1 MSGINTIDRNN
12 AFKVQPPVPRA
23 KEETADGPQGFGDM
37 FAKALGDVNQKHIAA
52 DQAVADL
59 VAGKSQDIHNVMIAT
74 QKADI
79 GFQLLMQVRNKVVG
93 AYETI
98 MRMQI

>member
-1 MSGINTIDRNN
+1 MTEFNRINGAGGIQSAIKPLSV
-12 AFKVQPPVPRA
+12 AGGSEAP
-23 KEETADGPQGFGDM
+23 GFGNM
-37 FAKALGDVNQKHIAA
+37 LAQAIEDVNQTHVEA

-59 VAGKSQDIHNVMIAT
+59 VAGKSQDIHNVLIAG

-79 GFQLLMQVRNKVVG
+79 GFQLLMQVRNKIVG
-93 AYETI
+93 AYEQI

>member
-1 MSGINTIDRNN
+1 MTNLNGINGINGLQPAPKPPAAADKAPGFDRML
-12 AFKVQPPVPRA
+12 AQA
-23 KEETADGPQGFGDM
+23 IE
-37 FAKALGDVNQKHIAA
+37 DVNQTHVEA

-74 QKADI
+74 QKADV
-79 GFQLLMQVRNKVVG
+79 GFQLLMQVRNKIVG
-93 AYETI
+93 AYEQI

>member
-1 MSGINTIDRNN
+1 MSDFSIISG
-12 AFKVQPPVPRA
+12 AGKVQTAGPRPFTTPGEA
-23 KEETADGPQGFGDM
+23 AQGFGNM
-37 FAKALGDVNQKHIAA
+37 LEQALGDVNQKHIEA

-59 VAGKSQDIHNVMIAT
+59 VAGKSQDVHNVMIAT

-79 GFQLLMQVRNKVVG
+79 GFQMLMQVRNKVIG

>member
-1 MSGINTIDRNN
+1 MTQFNRINGIDG
-12 AFKVQPPVPRA
+12 VQPALKRPGAADKVP
-23 KEETADGPQGFGDM
+23 GFGRTL
-37 FAKALGDVNQKHIAA
+37 AQAIEEANQTHVEA

-74 QKADI
+74 QKAGI

-93 AYETI
+93 AYEQI

>member
-1 MSGINTIDRNN
+1 MSDLSIINGVGN
-12 AFKVQPPVPRA
+12 VQPVGLRPSATQAASP
-23 KEETADGPQGFGDM
+23 KGFGNILEQ
-37 FAKALGDVNQKHIAA
+37 ALGDVSQMPLQA
-52 DQAVADL
+52 DQAAADL
-59 VAGKSQDIHNVMIAT
+59 VAGKSQDVHNTMIAI

-79 GFQLLMQVRNKVVG
+79 GFQMLMQVRNKVVS

>member
-1 MSGINTIDRNN
+1 
-12 AFKVQPPVPRA
+12 V
-23 KEETADGPQGFGDM
+23 E
-37 FAKALGDVNQKHIAA
+37 A

-74 QKADI
+74 QKAGI

-93 AYETI
+93 AYEQI

>member
-1 MSGINTIDRNN
+1 MTDLNGIKGINGIQPALKQPSAANKTPGFDRML
-12 AFKVQPPVPRA
+12 AQA
-23 KEETADGPQGFGDM
+23 IE
-37 FAKALGDVNQKHIAA
+37 DVNQKHVEA

-59 VAGKSQDIHNVMIAT
+59 VAGKSQDVHNVMIAS

-79 GFQLLMQVRNKVVG
+79 GFQLLMQVRNKIVG
-93 AYETI
+93 AYEQI

>member
-1 MSGINTIDRNN
+1 MTTLNRING
-12 AFKVQPPVPRA
+12 AESLQPAALRSQDEKKAAP
-23 KEETADGPQGFGDM
+23 GFDNM
-37 FAKALGDVNQKHIAA
+37 FAQALKDVNRKHIEA

>member
-1 MSGINTIDRNN
+1 MLDNVG
-12 AFKVQPPVPRA
+12 KVQAAGPRTP
-23 KEETADGPQGFGDM
+23 ETTADTAPGFGNM
-37 FAKALGDVNQKHIAA
+37 LEKVLGDVNQEHIAA
-52 DQAVADL
+52 EQAVADL
-59 VAGKSQDIHNVMIAT
+59 VAGKSQDVHNVMIAT

-93 AYETI
+93 AYEAI

>member
-1 MSGINTIDRNN
+1 MTEINRINTADS
-12 AFKVQPPVPRA
+12 VQPTGSRPARTA
-23 KEETADGPQGFGDM
+23 KDAAPGFGRM
-37 FAKALGDVNQKHIAA
+37 LTEALEDVNQKHIAA

-93 AYETI
+93 AYEQI

>member
-1 MSGINTIDRNN
+1 MSDFTTINAIDKIQT
-12 AFKVQPPVPRA
+12 AVP
-23 KEETADGPQGFGDM
+23 GPGEKKPDAAAGFGNM
-37 FAKALGDVNQKHIAA
+37 LAEALEDVNQKHITA

-59 VAGKSQDIHNVMIAT
+59 VAGRSQDIHNVMIAG
-74 QKADI
+74 QKANI

>member
-1 MSGINTIDRNN
+1 MTDFNGINGINGI
-12 AFKVQPPVPRA
+12 QPALKQPSAANKAP
-23 KEETADGPQGFGDM
+23 GFGRM
-37 FAKALGDVNQKHIAA
+37 LAQAIEDVNQKHVEA

-59 VAGKSQDIHNVMIAT
+59 VAGKSQDVHNVMIAT

-79 GFQLLMQVRNKVVG
+79 GFQLLMQVRNKIVG
-93 AYETI
+93 AYEQI

>member
-1 MSGINTIDRNN
+1 MTEINSISGINGL
-12 AFKVQPPVPRA
+12 QP
-23 KEETADGPQGFGDM
+23 
-37 FAKALGDVNQKHIAA
+37 ALKQPGAMSQNTGTCAAIAQAVEDANQAHVEA

-74 QKADI
+74 QKADV
-79 GFQLLMQVRNKVVG
+79 GFQLLMQVRNKIVG
-93 AYETI
+93 AYEQI

>member
-1 MSGINTIDRNN
+1 MTEINSISGINGLPPTL
-12 AFKVQPPVPRA
+12 KQPA
-23 KEETADGPQGFGDM
+23 AANKTAGFGHM
-37 FAKALGDVNQKHIAA
+37 LAQAMEDVNQTHVEA

-59 VAGKSQDIHNVMIAT
+59 VAGKSQDIHNVMIAG

-79 GFQLLMQVRNKVVG
+79 GFQLLMQVRNKIVG
-93 AYETI
+93 AYEQI

>member
-1 MSGINTIDRNN
+1 MTELYSINGISG
-12 AFKVQPPVPRA
+12 AQPTP
-23 KEETADGPQGFGDM
+23 KQSTATDKAPGFGHMLAQAVED
-37 FAKALGDVNQKHIAA
+37 ANRSHVEA

-74 QKADI
+74 QKADV
-79 GFQLLMQVRNKVVG
+79 GFQLLMQVRNKIVG
-93 AYETI
+93 AYEQI